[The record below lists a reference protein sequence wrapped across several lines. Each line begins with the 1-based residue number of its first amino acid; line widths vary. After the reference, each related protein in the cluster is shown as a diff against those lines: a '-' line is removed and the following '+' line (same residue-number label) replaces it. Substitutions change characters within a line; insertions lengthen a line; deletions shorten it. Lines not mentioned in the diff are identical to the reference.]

1 MKLGYFD
8 GCRFFRMIP
17 DFVTQFGLPSEPA
30 LAKQVRVRVR
40 VRVRV
45 QPSLAAL
52 PPSVRRKQCPS
63 VEASSRA
70 RLTAPARPPT
80 CMSVRPSPSAISAGP
95 SALPTRALAAQ
106 WADWSIQDEPAKTSN
121 KQWTV
126 AYAKAGTDSR
136 STQVRDSV
144 P

>member
-1 MKLGYFD
+1 MH
-8 GCRFFRMIP
+8 
-17 DFVTQFGLPSEPA
+17 
-30 LAKQVRVRVR
+30 
-40 VRVRV
+40 
-45 QPSLAAL
+45 
-52 PPSVRRKQCPS
+52 
-63 VEASSRA
+63 
-70 RLTAPARPPT
+70 
-80 CMSVRPSPSAISAGP
+80 VRPSVHRRPPSP
-95 SALPTRALAAQ
+95 PDHRLPTRALAAQ